1 VTLLITGLLSGA
13 EKCGCRARPE
23 AGTLSRVSAPPAEGA
38 RVPWDDVPP
47 SVRAAVERVCGAPVV
62 AARNQ
67 PGGFSPGVAARV
79 RCADGTAWFV
89 KAASAEVNA
98 DTPQLHRREAGVLA
112 GLDPLIAAGRV
123 PAPRLR
129 GTAESGSWFALVV
142 DDVDG
147 AQPALPWRDGELG
160 TVLTAV
166 DRLAD
171 TLTPAPALVAAP
183 AISEYLGTDFTGWR
197 ILAQAPDDRL
207 DPWSRARLPE
217 LAALEATWVTHAAGD
232 TLLHGDIRADN
243 LLLTR
248 ARVTMVDW
256 PHAYRGAACCDVVFF
271 APSVAMQGGP
281 EPDAL
286 LARSRV
292 GRAVSRDALAA
303 LVCALAGYFTERALR
318 PAPPGLPTVRS
329 FQAAQG
335 EVARRWLATLLLG
348 GQSRNE
354 SLAWARTISWARRG
368 RAARPC
374 SCE

>member
-1 VTLLITGLLSGA
+1 M
-13 EKCGCRARPE
+13 
-23 AGTLSRVSAPPAEGA
+23 
-38 RVPWDDVPP
+38 
-47 SVRAAVERVCGAPVV
+47 RAAVERVCGAPVV
-62 AARNQ
+62 RARNQ

-79 RCADGTAWFV
+79 RCADGSAWFV

-98 DTPQLHRREAGVLA
+98 DTPKLHRREADVLA

-129 GTAESGSWFALVV
+129 GTAESGSWFALVA

-160 TVLTAV
+160 AVLAAV

-171 TLTPAPALVAAP
+171 TLTPAPVAAP
-183 AISEYLGTDFTGWR
+183 AIAEYLGTDFTGWR
-197 ILAQAPDDRL
+197 ILAQARGDDRL

-217 LAALEATWVTHAAGD
+217 LAALEATWAVQAAGD

-243 LLLTR
+243 LLLTDD
-248 ARVTMVDW
+248 RVTMVDW
-256 PHAYRGAACCDVVFF
+256 PHAYRGAAYCDLVFF

-286 LARSRV
+286 LARSRIGRTV
-292 GRAVSRDALAA
+292 GRDALAA

-318 PAPPGLPTVRS
+318 PAPPGLPTVRA
-329 FQAAQG
+329 FQWAQG

-348 GQSRNE
+348 RSRAVRPQDCPRSSVRVGQSRYE
-354 SLAWARTISWARRG
+354 SLAWARTISSARRG
-368 RAARPC
+368 LAARPC